1 MPTLIKHREIVPD
14 TWTVLADD
22 AAWPAAGDVIVS
34 LARLQRDVA
43 ALTAA
48 PCRVGVRLPVDAD
61 PIALAAE
68 LGPALLDRPLLSVWI
83 PSYRDGRHFTAA
95 YLLRTRLGFRGEL
108 RAEGDVLPDQL
119 FYMQRVGYDAFAL
132 KDGKRPEDGLRAL
145 QAFGV
150 RYQASADAAPLFREH
165 ARPAAR

>member
-1 MPTLIKHREIVPD
+1 LIKHREIVPD
-14 TWTVLADD
+14 TWAALADD
-22 AAWPAAGDVIVS
+22 AAWPASGDVIVS
-34 LARLQRDVA
+34 LARLRRDVA
-43 ALTAA
+43 ALATAT
-48 PCRVGVRLPVDAD
+48 CRVGVRLPVDSD

-145 QAFGV
+145 AAFGV

-165 ARPAAR
+165 VRTAAR